1 VTIDGSAS
9 ESRSYFCASPTIK
22 PRIHEATPSAS
33 IEIPPTTRVAKRTTT
48 SGLSSIRIRILLTI
62 LSAGS
67 FIASQNGCRS
77 QKSKGSSARQGDRR
91 SSPTRAD
98 STTQVQRFKAHG
110 PGNSNPVVRIKTS
123 MGQFWMELL
132 PEKAPLSVRR
142 FLKLVWTKQYDGT
155 IFHRAIPGFLIQG
168 GGWDPHMRRRP
179 SGAPL
184 LDESDNGLHNLRG
197 TVAMA
202 RLDLEPDSGTGQFF
216 INLADNLNLDF
227 RGHHPLARG
236 YAVFARIL
244 SGMEVVDRIA
254 AVRTCRRKPFASD
267 VPCTPVVIEH
277 ITRVR

>member
-1 VTIDGSAS
+1 MGG
-9 ESRSYFCASPTIK
+9 FW
-22 PRIHEATPSAS
+22 
-33 IEIPPTTRVAKRTTT
+33 IELFP
-48 SGLSSIRIRILLTI
+48 
-62 LSAGS
+62 
-67 FIASQNGCRS
+67 
-77 QKSKGSSARQGDRR
+77 
-91 SSPTRAD
+91 
-98 STTQVQRFKAHG
+98 H
-110 PGNSNPVVRIKTS
+110 
-123 MGQFWMELL
+123 
-132 PEKAPLSVRR
+132 KAPLSVRR
-142 FLKLVWTKQYDGT
+142 FLKLVRAKQYDGT

-168 GGWDPHMRRRP
+168 GGWNPHMHRRP